1 MNNRFGVDVSYFSK
15 ELKRLEKSLQNRT
28 RDELHRYLVS
38 LAKIVEPHTIAQQTV
53 TGSQKAETLTQ
64 IAEYIQRFAI
74 TVGQYLNDEYEVELN
89 DIARQLRLLS

>member
-38 LAKIVEPHTIAQQTV
+38 LAKIVEPPTIAQQPHGAANAEQICPHCK
-53 TGSQKAETLTQ
+53 GSGKLPHA
-64 IAEYIQRFAI
+64 AD
-74 TVGQYLNDEYEVELN
+74 VGGNK
-89 DIARQLRLLS
+89 

>member
-1 MNNRFGVDVSYFSK
+1 MLLKLNDGESVTVTNNHMISRSFTIFRHSEVINCREFGPLNDAGETV
-15 ELKRLEKSLQNRT
+15 
-28 RDELHRYLVS
+28 
-38 LAKIVEPHTIAQQTV
+38 AQQTV

-74 TVGQYLNDEYEVELN
+74 TMGQYLNDEYEVELN